1 MLRFVAAAIVGLG
14 LLASGLPRPAL
25 ADPPPTGTFSIVAR
39 DSITGELG
47 VAVQSRAFNVGQ
59 RVAWAEAGVGAIAT
73 QASTNVSFGPRGL
86 ALLETGLDASTVQ
99 SLLLESDPGRANR
112 QLGIVDARGGT
123 SSWTGEQCMDWAGDQ
138 SGPGFTCQGNILAGE
153 PVVADMVRAYAEATG
168 TLAERLLVALE
179 AAQAAGGDR
188 RGQQSAVLLVV
199 RESDR
204 HPEYRHRFVHLSVA
218 DHPAPIEELRRIY
231 EMSFANHLAG
241 AYLELADEHEASG
254 QPELAAV
261 ERGYVAGAIQRALDE
276 GNMDAASLNGLAWM
290 TATRDLFLPEA
301 LQAAER
307 ADELQPN
314 SAEVLDTLAEVYWRM
329 GEFEDAVRTGR
340 RALDVSPSDAYLQSQ
355 LEKFEESKQRGTR

>member
-1 MLRFVAAAIVGLG
+1 MLRSVAANIIGLG
-14 LLASGLPRPAL
+14 LLASGLPWPAL

-59 RVAWAEAGVGAIAT
+59 RVAWAEAGVGAIVT

-123 SSWTGEQCMDWAGDQ
+123 SGWTGEQCMDWAGDQ

-153 PVVADMVRAYAEATG
+153 PVVAAMVRAYAEASG
-168 TLAERLLVALE
+168 TLAER
-179 AAQAAGGDR
+179 
-188 RGQQSAVLLVV
+188 
-199 RESDR
+199 
-204 HPEYRHRFVHLSVA
+204 A

-241 AYLELADEHEASG
+241 AYLELADEHEAAG
-254 QPELAAV
+254 RPELAAV

-307 ADELQPN
+307 ADELEPN

-329 GEFEDAVRTGR
+329 GEFDEAVRVGR
-340 RALDVSPSDAYLQSQ
+340 RALDVSPGDAYLQSQ
-355 LEKFEESKQRGTR
+355 LEKFEESRLRGTR